1 MEEEKKWEYANHG
14 GNPTTNE
21 SKKYAIFIGRYQPYH
36 QGHISLIM
44 QKINKG
50 IPALI
55 MVRDIEPDAKNPFT
69 TEQTVNMIKKFQQ
82 FGSDVKY
89 EMSKVSW
96 PDWNDLKGSSYV
108 VLIFSLILT
117 LYLFFVDLL
126 LSKSISTIM

>member
-1 MEEEKKWEYANHG
+1 
-14 GNPTTNE
+14 
-21 SKKYAIFIGRYQPYH
+21 
-36 QGHISLIM
+36 
-44 QKINKG
+44 
-50 IPALI
+50 
-55 MVRDIEPDAKNPFT
+55 
-69 TEQTVNMIKKFQQ
+69 MIRKFQQ

-117 LYLFFVDLL
+117 IYLFFVDLL